1 MYDGPVH
8 LLSWVEDNIHPQK
21 LTSSLTKST
30 YVLTLKE
37 DFAAEFRLLKKNVF
51 NQLIFSRIE
60 SAASIKQVV
69 KVSDIIYHYFYRLT
83 PLWNQSVNSG
93 QIRSFYVYALTLLQ
107 GLLEDFGALGPEIYR
122 EIPLTKYIIAE
133 VMREHKIHFK
143 VFSSRL
149 EQLAIDADLKNL
161 VKSGI
166 YQLINHRV
174 INSFTVEYC
183 RKLMA
188 TVSNS
193 FVTDNENFKELLL
206 LNGFNLP
213 EFYLYCINDY
223 KFYLKD
229 LTGLHE
235 QLEMVTNAQD
245 RLNSLPA
252 QNTLKMFPNIP
263 NIDEQLHGFLSEKRL
278 YIKEMLEL
286 RRTILRD
293 DQLAKS
299 MIRLKIN
306 LPVAQFAL
314 FIRVQIEKGLLM
326 KENVGELF
334 SFFATHFYTPQTLFI
349 SAESLRKKS
358 TDVEFAT
365 AQKLKANIIA
375 MLNWLNEHYN
385 LNNYKES

>member
-8 LLSWVEDNIHPQK
+8 LLNWVEDNIHPQK
-21 LTSSLTKST
+21 VTNSLTKST
-30 YVLTLKE
+30 YVLTLKKN
-37 DFAAEFRLLKKNVF
+37 FAAEFRLFKKNVF
-51 NQLIFSRIE
+51 NQLVFSKME
-60 SAASIKQVV
+60 SAASIKQLVRI
-69 KVSDIIYHYFYRLT
+69 SDIIYHYLYRLT
-83 PLWNQSVNSG
+83 PLWKKSVHSG
-93 QIRSFYVYALTLLQ
+93 QIRSFYVHALTIFQ
-107 GLLEDFGALGPEIYR
+107 GLLEDIRTLGPEIYGD
-122 EIPLTKYIIAE
+122 IPLTKYILVE
-133 VMREHKIHFK
+133 VRWELNSHFK
-143 VFSSRL
+143 VFSSHLDR
-149 EQLAIDADLKNL
+149 LAIDANLKNL

-166 YQLINHRV
+166 YQLIRHRV
-174 INSFTVEYC
+174 ISLSTSEYC

-193 FVTDNENFKELLL
+193 FVTDNEIFKDLLL

-223 KFYLKD
+223 KFYLNN

-235 QLEMVTNAQD
+235 QLEMVTSAKD
-245 RLNSLPA
+245 RLNSLLVH
-252 QNTLKMFPNIP
+252 NTLKMLPNIP
-263 NIDEQLHGFLSEKRL
+263 HISEQLHGFLSEKRL
-278 YIKEMLEL
+278 YIKEMLKL
-286 RRTILRD
+286 RRAILRD

-326 KENVGELF
+326 KENIGELF